1 MLDERGPGVYVN
13 QIISPHFDRS
23 AVAGARP
30 ADCLSGD
37 ANARST
43 AGGSGRSADQP
54 ARTHPTTADANPTDR
69 TAYAQSGSSYADIQ
83 AADGHTKAS
92 HTDPNPADG
101 NTRSANRNARTDDPA
116 DTLGA
121 PSCGH

>member
-1 MLDERGPGVYVN
+1 MVAALEEWVCFGQQRLPPVLTKATGIIRRRMLDERGHGVYVN

-54 ARTHPTTADANPTDR
+54 ARTHPTTADANPTHGP
-69 TAYAQSGSSYADIQ
+69 T
-83 AADGHTKAS
+83 
-92 HTDPNPADG
+92 
-101 NTRSANRNARTDDPA
+101 
-116 DTLGA
+116 
-121 PSCGH
+121 